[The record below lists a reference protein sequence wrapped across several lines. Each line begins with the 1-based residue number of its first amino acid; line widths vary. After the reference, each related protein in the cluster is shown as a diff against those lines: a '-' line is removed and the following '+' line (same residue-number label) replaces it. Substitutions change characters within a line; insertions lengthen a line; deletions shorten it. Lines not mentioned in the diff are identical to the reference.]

1 MTTESRWTRGAELA
15 GRTLAGA
22 LAWLL
27 VLAGTLCAGYTL
39 LRTFGPAPW
48 NAAGFVL
55 AFTISLLAIAAG
67 LYGHPG
73 LRERFHAR
81 HG

>member
-1 MTTESRWTRGAELA
+1 MTTESRWVRGAELA

-27 VLAGTLCAGYTL
+27 VLAGTLCVGYTL
-39 LRTFGPAPW
+39 LRAFGPAPW
-48 NAAGFVL
+48 STVGFAL
-55 AFTISLLAIAAG
+55 ALTVSLLAVAAG

-73 LRERFHAR
+73 IRERVRAR
-81 HG
+81 RD

>member
-1 MTTESRWTRGAELA
+1 MTTEARWARSAELA
-15 GRTLAGA
+15 GRTLSGA

-27 VLAGTLCAGYTL
+27 ALAGTLCVGYTL
-39 LRTFGPAPW
+39 LRAFGPAPW

-55 AFTISLLAIAAG
+55 ALTISLLAVAAG

-73 LRERFHAR
+73 LRERFRAR